1 MRTIRRIA
9 TIAATAAALA
19 IGPVATA
26 QAASPEIVD
35 PAGDARNSFNVN
47 IDEVDIRAVD
57 VASNGTTL
65 TYTIQVGDFPA
76 LQNRTYVYDVALTLP
91 GGVVL
96 HAAATNANPPLSRL
110 EFRDALL
117 SVGGFGEDDFQ
128 YAVPGTS
135 SVDRTTDTVTLSF
148 PVAAVEAE
156 SAARG
161 IEVIGA
167 AVSASRADSSSSTNF
182 RVVATD
188 TASGGA
194 FTLGG

>member
-1 MRTIRRIA
+1 MRTVRRIA

-19 IGPVATA
+19 VGPVATA

-47 IDEVDIRAVD
+47 IDEVDIRSVD
-57 VASNGTTL
+57 VASDGTTL
-65 TYTIQVGDFPA
+65 TYTVQVGDIPA
-76 LQNRTYVYDVALTLP
+76 LQNRTSVFDVALTLP

-96 HAAATNANPPLSRL
+96 HAAATNANPPQSRL

-117 SVGGFGEDDFQ
+117 SVGGFGEDDFR

-148 PVAAVEAE
+148 PVAAVETE

-167 AVSASRADSSSSTNF
+167 AVSGSRADSSSSTNF

-194 FTLGG
+194 FTLGE

>member
-9 TIAATAAALA
+9 AIAATAAALA
-19 IGPVATA
+19 VGPVATA

-35 PAGDARNSFNVN
+35 PAGDARNALNVN
-47 IDEVDIRAVD
+47 IDEIDIRSVD
-57 VASNGTTL
+57 VASDGTTL
-65 TYTIQVGDFPA
+65 SYTIQVDDFPA
-76 LQNRTYVYDVALTLP
+76 LQNRTYAYTVALTLP

-96 HAAATNANPPLSRL
+96 NAGATNANPPLSRL

-128 YAVPGTS
+128 YAVAGTS

-161 IEVIGA
+161 IDVIGA
-167 AVSASRADSSSSTNF
+167 AVSGSRADSSSATNF

-188 TASGGA
+188 SAFGGA
-194 FTLGG
+194 FVLGG